1 MMKKLLLLLV
11 MISLSFSVSF
21 IGVTNWQTLS
31 LLAAFT
37 AFMVLIILYMI
48 SYLVDSKEMRIMVR
62 GELFQVF
69 ITIMFIALFVSVDGY
84 SNALISGGISEA
96 FGETSANHIDYA
108 MAILEEGAEYQWDV
122 LKTLTNNLTIP
133 LGSMA
138 STSAT
143 CGILGASFSY
153 PGCIGIQVPFSSLMF
168 ATNVLVSAMLANNSQ
183 IILLNLAQSFFFPIM
198 LPLGLFLRCFQFTR
212 GAGGLLIA
220 IAVAFY
226 FIFPISIILTTA
238 MANKVNMDDP
248 RDHIPD
254 DIEYPSDNFGSE
266 FTAGLGSAG
275 DIVAA
280 IATGGVSM
288 LFAEIK
294 SECNPLD
301 MDANAGRKQA
311 KRLVGD
317 GGGEMVDSLLYL
329 FFVQGLFSTMLNILI
344 TLSAVRGLSKVF
356 GTEVDISAL
365 ARIS

>member
-1 MMKKLLLLLV
+1 MKKFILLLAI
-11 MISLSFSVSF
+11 ISLSFAAAD
-21 IGVTNWQTLS
+21 WQALAI
-31 LLAAFT
+31 LAAFS
-37 AFMVLIILYMI
+37 ALIVLIILYLI
-48 SYLVDSKEMRIMVR
+48 SYAVDSREMRMMAR
-62 GELFQVF
+62 GEMFQVF
-69 ITIMFIALFVSVDGY
+69 ITMMFIVLFVSFDGY
-84 SNALISGGISEA
+84 SNALMSGGISEA
-96 FGETSANHIDYA
+96 FGETSENHIDYA
-108 MAILEEGAEYQWDV
+108 MALLEENADYQWDV
-122 LKTLTNNLTIP
+122 LKALTENLTIP

-143 CGILGASFSY
+143 CGVLGASFSY

-168 ATNVLVSAMLANNSQ
+168 ATNVMVSAMLANNSQ
-183 IILLNLAQSFFFPIM
+183 IILLKLAETFFFPIL

-226 FIFPISIILTTA
+226 FIFPISIVLTTA
-238 MANKVNMDDP
+238 MANKVDMGDPMDL
-248 RDHIPD
+248 IPD
-254 DIEYPSDNFGSE
+254 EGEIKYPSDNFGSE
-266 FTAGLGSAG
+266 FTAGLDSAG

-280 IATGGVSM
+280 IATGGTSM
-288 LFAEIK
+288 LFHEIK

-311 KRLVGD
+311 NRIVGD
-317 GGGEMVDSLLYL
+317 EGGPMVDSLLYL